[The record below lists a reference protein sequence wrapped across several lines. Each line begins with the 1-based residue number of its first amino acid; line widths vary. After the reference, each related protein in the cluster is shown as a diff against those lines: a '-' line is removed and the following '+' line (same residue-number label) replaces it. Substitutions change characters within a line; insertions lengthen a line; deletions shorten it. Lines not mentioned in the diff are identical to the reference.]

1 MRTIPIAVAD
11 LALLSAT
18 VSAQTTQTPPAR
30 PMPPGQS
37 ATSVPVKPAPAIN
50 PLTQEDVSLI
60 EGTTVH
66 GGDDAK
72 LGSISTV
79 LMDPKTKQVDR
90 LVVAA
95 GGVLGI
101 GSHRVA
107 IPVDQFSWDGDKGV
121 FKLTKDMASL
131 KAMPEWVE
139 GATTATGSSLPPRK
153 PAATGAG
160 DSDAPSR

>member
-1 MRTIPIAVAD
+1 MRTIPIAVAA

-18 VSAQTTQTPPAR
+18 ASAQTPQTPPSR
-30 PMPPGQS
+30 PMSPGQS
-37 ATSVPVKPAPAIN
+37 ATTAPVKPAPAIN

-72 LGSISTV
+72 LGRITTV
-79 LMDPKTKQVDR
+79 LMDTKTKQIDR
-90 LVVAA
+90 LVIAA

-107 IPVDQFSWDGDKGV
+107 IPVDQFSWDGDKAV

-131 KAMPEWVE
+131 KSMPEWVE
-139 GATTATGSSLPPRK
+139 GATATGSSQPPKK
-153 PAATGAG
+153 PAAAGAG